1 MNRLSEFCKRKFME
15 YTEFDKRM
23 GEYEAVS
30 KVKLTKRMPVVNVL
44 CHMIYLKYI

>member
-1 MNRLSEFCKRKFME
+1 ME

-44 CHMIYLKYI
+44 CNMIYLKYMRMLWIKVQH